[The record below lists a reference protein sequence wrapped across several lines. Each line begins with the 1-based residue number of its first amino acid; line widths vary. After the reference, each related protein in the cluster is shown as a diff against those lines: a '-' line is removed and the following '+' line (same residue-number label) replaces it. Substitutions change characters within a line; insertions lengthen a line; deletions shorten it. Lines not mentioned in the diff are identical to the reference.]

1 MQSTCIEVIAVKS
14 PPSPLSLAAATC
26 ALIFGLCFGNLARAQ
41 NSPSRLVTEA
51 IDESKLVTLHG
62 TVHPLALARYDQ
74 GPVPDSFPA
83 QRMLLILNRPAER
96 EAGLRQFLRTVHTP
110 GNAGYHQWITPEQF
124 GRQFGP
130 SDADVQIATSWLA
143 SHGFTVAGVSKGKRL
158 IEFSGTAGRLR
169 ETLHTQIHQ
178 YNVQNEIHYANAND
192 IAIPQALAALV
203 YGLSPLNNFRA
214 KPYVRSAGTAAYSP
228 LTNRI
233 TPQFTNPD
241 GMTNFYALAPED
253 FATQYDLAPLYRAG
267 TNGSGQT
274 IGIINETNIDLALPN
289 AYRTLFNLSNNPPQ
303 VVIDGADPGETGGAE
318 VEAYLD
324 VEQSGAVAPNAT
336 VNLYIANG
344 SDVQEP
350 LALAALRAVEDNQA
364 AVLSVSFGE
373 CEMHLG
379 DAGNQLWSGLWEQAA
394 AQGQTVFVSSGDSG
408 SAGCDPAGVLF
419 ATEGLA
425 VNGLASSPWN
435 VAVGGTDFYYS
446 DYQIGAPSAATR
458 WNQTNDSSDG
468 SLIAPL
474 PEQPWNEAFGLNVI
488 SGFAGLPFRPTVG
501 GGGGASGC
509 AISTSSA
516 PAVNTCQAGYPKPM
530 WQNAPGVPNDNLR
543 DIPDVS
549 LFASSGINLS
559 AYPICVNTGDC
570 VATGGAQPNVF
581 LVGGTSASA
590 PAMAGILA
598 LVNQKYG
605 RQGQADFTL
614 YALARQQPA
623 VFHDITLGSDNV
635 ECESG
640 TPNCSLDTNGDGLYS
655 LQEYPATAGYDLAS
669 GLGTIDANLLVTNW
683 AKISFLPTSTTLAL
697 SPATVVHGSPVTVNA
712 TVAATSGSGVPSGD
726 IALATTDTLPLHQT
740 SAIRLANGTA
750 DALVNYFPGGTYQVA
765 AQYAGDGTY
774 ATSTS
779 SPVSLTV
786 TPEPSAVTPVVNYL
800 YIDYTT
806 NIEHI
811 GMVTNGQQ
819 LPFSSQWTFEADP
832 TGVNSHTLGLA
843 SGTVTFTDGTTSEQV
858 LLDSAGIAATTV
870 HTLAIGAHSVTASY
884 SGDASYN
891 ASSGGPV
898 TFTVAQGIPKLI
910 LDPENPSV
918 IPDGPPVPFPAGSN
932 FTVGIFIGAAGG
944 AVAPTGPVNVTLG
957 GATQTVTLA
966 PATAGGPSNS
976 RATVT
981 FSNIPSGSLTLSA
994 SYAGDANWNGTTYTY
1009 PTPITVAASSLLPT
1023 TTTLTVSPTTIASN
1037 MNVKLSATVQGGAGA
1052 KIAPSGFVGYYVGG
1066 EQVAIGNLTPSG
1078 VTSSSGTITIPSTA
1092 LPNGSDQIS
1101 AVYSGDFGLT
1111 FNPSTSAP
1119 VIVSV
1124 TPTAF
1129 EMSFAQTQLEIKSG
1143 QSGTASLILKG
1154 LNGASEA
1161 VALSCAPSSSSI
1173 ACNLSPA
1180 SAAAGTTASVMINA
1194 FVTSQ
1199 NARAFPLQWGP
1210 RDGLFLGE
1218 SVAVLAL
1225 LLLLVCSSRKRRWQ
1239 LAPSLCIF
1247 AILALQTACGGSGSG
1262 GTTSPPPP
1270 PPPTT
1275 PAPSGTYTVL
1285 VTGTAGGAIHNA
1297 KLTVIVQ

>member
-1 MQSTCIEVIAVKS
+1 MKST
-14 PPSPLSLAAATC
+14 PSPLSLVAVTC
-26 ALIFGLCFGNLARAQ
+26 ALIFGLCLGNVARAQ
-41 NSPSRLVTEA
+41 NSPSRLVTQA

-62 TVHPLALARYDQ
+62 TVHPLAQAQYDQ

-83 QRMLLILNRPAER
+83 QRMLLILNRPPER
-96 EAGLRQFLRTVHTP
+96 EAGLQQFLRAVHTP
-110 GNAGYHQWITPEQF
+110 GNAGYHQWVTPEQF

-130 SDADVQIATSWLA
+130 ADSDVQIAISWLA
-143 SHGFTVAGVSKGKRL
+143 SHGFSVAGISKGKRV
-158 IEFSGTAGRLR
+158 IEFSGTAGQLR
-169 ETLHTQIHQ
+169 DALHTQIHQ
-178 YNVQNEIHYANAND
+178 FKVLNEIHYANAND

-203 YGLSPLNNFRA
+203 YGVSPLNNFRA
-214 KPYVRSAGTAAYSP
+214 RPYVRSAGTAAYSP
-228 LTNRI
+228 LTNRV

-241 GMTNFYALAPED
+241 GMANFYALAPED
-253 FATQYDLAPLYRAG
+253 FATQYDLAPLYKAG

-274 IGIINETNIDLALPN
+274 IGIINETNIDVTLPN
-289 AYRTLFNLSNNPPQ
+289 AYRTLFNLPSNPPQ
-303 VVIDGADPGETGGAE
+303 VVIDGADPGETGVAQ

-379 DAGNQLWSGLWEQAA
+379 DPGNQLWSGFWEQAA

-408 SAGCDPAGVLF
+408 SAGCDPAGILS

-446 DYQIGAPSAATR
+446 DYQIGAPSAATL

-474 PEQPWNEAFGLNVI
+474 PEQPWNEALGLNVVTP
-488 SGFAGLPFRPTVG
+488 SFGEASFRPTVG

-509 AISTSSA
+509 AVSTSSA
-516 PAVNTCQAGYPKPM
+516 PGVNTCQAGYPKPI
-530 WQNAPGVPNDNLR
+530 WQNAPGVPDDNVR

-570 VATGGAQPNVF
+570 VATSGAQPNVF

-590 PAMAGILA
+590 PAMAGIMA
-598 LVNQKYG
+598 LINQKYG
-605 RQGQADFTL
+605 RQGQADFAL
-614 YALARQQPA
+614 YALARQQPT
-623 VFHDITLGSDNV
+623 VFHDITLGSNNV

-640 TPNCSLDTNGDGLYS
+640 TPNCSLDTNGDGFYT
-655 LQEYPATAGYDLAS
+655 LQEYPATVGYDLAS
-669 GLGTIDANLLVTNW
+669 GLGSIDANLLVTNW
-683 AKISFLPTSTTLAL
+683 GKISFLPTSTTLSL
-697 SPATVVHGSPVTVNA
+697 SPATVVHGTPVTVNA

-726 IALATTDTLPLHQT
+726 IDIATTDTLPLHQT
-740 SAIRLANGTA
+740 SAIPLASGTA
-750 DALVNYFPGGTYQVA
+750 DALVNYFPGGTYQVT
-765 AQYAGDGTY
+765 AQYAGDGMY

-786 TPEPSAVTPVVNYL
+786 TPEPSAVAPVVNYL

-811 GMVTNGQQ
+811 GIVTNGQQ

-832 TGVNSHTLGLA
+832 TGVNSHTPGLA
-843 SGTVTFTDGTTSEQV
+843 TGTVTFTDGTTSEQV

-870 HTLAIGAHSVTASY
+870 HTLAIGAHSVTANY

-918 IPDGPPVPFPAGSN
+918 ILDGLPVAFPAGSN

-944 AVAPTGPVNVTLG
+944 GVAPTGNVNVTLG
-957 GATQTVTLA
+957 ATTQTITLA
-966 PATAGGPSNS
+966 PTSVGGPSNS

-981 FSNIPSGSLTLSA
+981 FSNIPSGTLTLSA

-1023 TTTLTVSPTTIASN
+1023 TTTLAVNPTMIASN

-1052 KIAPSGFVGYYVGG
+1052 KTAPDGFVGYYVGG
-1066 EQVAIGNLTPSG
+1066 EQVAIGSLTPSG
-1078 VTSSSGTITIPSTA
+1078 ATSSAETITISSTA
-1092 LPNGSDQIS
+1092 LPNGSDQIT

-1119 VIVSV
+1119 VTVSV
-1124 TPTAF
+1124 TPSAF

-1143 QSGTASLILKG
+1143 QAGTASLILKG
-1154 LNGASEA
+1154 VNGASEA
-1161 VALSCAPSSSSI
+1161 VALTCAPSSSSI
-1173 ACNLSPA
+1173 TCSVSPA

-1199 NARAFPLQWGP
+1199 NTRAFPLQRGR

-1218 SVAVLAL
+1218 CVTVLVLAL
-1225 LLLLVCSSRKRRWQ
+1225 LLACCSRKRRWQ

-1247 AILALQTACGGSGSG
+1247 AILALQAACGGSGG
-1262 GTTSPPPP
+1262 GGGATSPPPP
-1270 PPPTT
+1270 TTT
-1275 PAPSGTYTVL
+1275 PAPAGTYTVL
-1285 VTGTAGGAIHNA
+1285 VTGTAGGAIHNV